1 MSAHGLYQ
9 RLNPRAGGVWERKDF
24 WVSSWDDVGQRV
36 VIGDGKEAI
45 VMTTVMKIT
54 KNEVER

>member
-9 RLNPRAGGVWERKDF
+9 RLNPSAGGVWERKDF
-24 WVSSWDDVGQRV
+24 WVSSWDDDGQRGV
-36 VIGDGKEAI
+36 MVDGKEAI
-45 VMTTVMKIT
+45 VMTTVMKMT